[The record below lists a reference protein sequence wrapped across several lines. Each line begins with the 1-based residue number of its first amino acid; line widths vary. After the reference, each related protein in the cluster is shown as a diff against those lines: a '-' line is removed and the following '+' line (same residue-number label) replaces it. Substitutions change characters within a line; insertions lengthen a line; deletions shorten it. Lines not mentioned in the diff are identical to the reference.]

1 MLVEIH
7 PLQTL
12 LPGCINKVICVSN
25 SALTHGKFPTCS
37 WRALFWA
44 QTDQTGADMAQGF
57 LCRHIYSWGKCSGML
72 WNDPQ
77 TRRNRGCWD
86 ESFLDLMCSC

>member
-25 SALTHGKFPTCS
+25 SALAYGKFPTCS
-37 WRALFWA
+37 WRALFGHTQIRLE
-44 QTDQTGADMAQGF
+44 QTWLKAFCAGTFTPGESVVARFAMIPKQGGTGGV
-57 LCRHIYSWGKCSGML
+57 GMS
-72 WNDPQ
+72 P
-77 TRRNRGCWD
+77 
-86 ESFLDLMCSC
+86 S